1 MLAEDIARLMTMVP
15 LEEKNARSEGKDKI
29 EGGAFDG
36 VLDKK
41 TPFMYKGGEGV
52 NAGLGEVEWVIEK
65 DRMKYDEMF
74 DKMSPIDGKISGA
87 GKLLF
92 CFAFKAEMFDF
103 FFRSKSVFDKI

>member
-1 MLAEDIARLMTMVP
+1 MIVPIPQVDKMLAEDIARLMTMVP

-52 NAGLGEVEWVIEK
+52 NAGIGEVEWVIEK
-65 DRMKYDEMF
+65 DRFKYDEMF
-74 DKMSPIDGKISGA
+74 DQLAPVDGKISGGGNEA
-87 GKLLF
+87 IITDVTKF
-92 CFAFKAEMFDF
+92 
-103 FFRSKSVFDKI
+103 